1 MDVIPKTDPR
11 APVYLGRAC
20 MGTRKVINRKAP
32 GVTPAP
38 PIPVITR
45 PTIKAL
51 DVGAVA
57 QIIEPISKMAMLVMR
72 AHFAE

>member
-1 MDVIPKTDPR
+1 
-11 APVYLGRAC
+11 VYLGRSWT
-20 MGTRKVINRKAP
+20 GTRKVISKKEP

-38 PIPVITR
+38 PMPVMTL

-57 QIIEPISKMAMLVMR
+57 QTIEPNSNIKMLMIR
-72 AHFAE
+72 THFAE